1 MPQSLLL
8 GFNTLSPGSKSNII
22 YLTYIRNKY
31 KYQRMS
37 KLLNSLGFDKK
48 PSETTVV
55 VAMSGGVDSSTVAG
69 MMKNEGYKVI
79 GITLKLYD
87 DGKEVAASKQCCS
100 GQDIMD
106 AKRVANKLDIE
117 HKILYFQNKFKQGVI
132 DNFVE
137 SYLKGETPI
146 PCVQCNQTVKF
157 KDLFEVSKELKA
169 DALVTGHYVKSIT
182 KDNTTNMYRAID
194 ENRDQSYFLFNT
206 TRQQLDYLRFPLGN
220 LLKDKTREIAKNLDL
235 NVADK
240 PDSQDICFVPN
251 GDYASVIQKFRPD
264 SFKKGNIKNLE
275 GKVIGVHEGI
285 INFTIGQRKGIKVS
299 DKEALYVLKINSEN
313 NEIIVGPKEHLGKTK
328 INLKDINLLTDKD
341 DFKENIYCKVRSTGK
356 LLEAN
361 VNFSDDNKA
370 EVNLAIPE
378 DGISPGQACVFY
390 NKDQFGYK
398 VLGGGWIKE

>member
-1 MPQSLLL
+1 M
-8 GFNTLSPGSKSNII
+8 NNI
-22 YLTYIRNKY
+22 
-31 KYQRMS
+31 
-37 KLLNSLGFDKK
+37 LNSLGIEKK
-48 PSETTVV
+48 PSDTKIV

-69 MMKNEGYKVI
+69 MMKNEGYQVI

-220 LLKDKTREIAKNLDL
+220 LLKDKTREIAKKLDL